1 VKVFA
6 PASIVAGA
14 AESTATEETAPEQGS
29 NGSRVDNPTDL
40 TLAAIN
46 D

>member
-1 VKVFA
+1 VKVFE

-14 AESTATEETAPEQGS
+14 AAAEAVAEPSG
-29 NGSRVDNPTDL
+29 NGSRVDTTTDL